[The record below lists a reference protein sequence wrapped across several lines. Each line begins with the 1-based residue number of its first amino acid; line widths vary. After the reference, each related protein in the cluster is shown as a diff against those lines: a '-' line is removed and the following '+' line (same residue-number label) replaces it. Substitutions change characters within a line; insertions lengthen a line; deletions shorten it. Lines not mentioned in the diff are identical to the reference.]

1 MTAGLHLVQLLADGA
16 LDILIEM
23 NLTLGDLAQR
33 RDRGLVAA
41 RDERAT
47 TVGQSTRAHRGD
59 NDQRQAAG
67 FLFETIFDGDASQ
80 GDLQK
85 DELWWPREA
94 TKAGQSSYVRR
105 GVKAPH
111 TPTKI
116 RRFTVEK
123 AQACGCKRPGGL
135 LDSIS

>member
-1 MTAGLHLVQLLADGA
+1 
-16 LDILIEM
+16 M

-33 RDRGLVAA
+33 RDRGLVGAH
-41 RDERAT
+41 DERAT
-47 TVGQSTRAHRGD
+47 TVGQLTRALSGE
-59 NDQRQAAG
+59 NNQREAVVY
-67 FLFETIFDGDASQ
+67 LLETIFDGDASQ

-94 TKAGQSSYVRR
+94 TKAGQSSYVSRE
-105 GVKAPH
+105 VKATH
-111 TPTKI
+111 RPTKI

-123 AQACGCKRPGGL
+123 AQAFGCKRLGGL